1 MGELPKY
8 VPLIV
13 PSDRAWMDPRLVAAN
28 LYTQI
33 TDLPS
38 DPVNPAIIV
47 PANPSRWAVGFT
59 LAPPVMD
66 GAVVAPFGDVTTGT
80 GYQVLGTRLLWFRL
94 TKHGT
99 LVQAA
104 WYMVGGA
111 GSVVRAV
118 EILRR

>member
-1 MGELPKY
+1 MSATPQY

-13 PSDRAWMDPRLVAAN
+13 PSDRAWMDPRLFAAN

-38 DPVNPAIIV
+38 DPIV
-47 PANPSRWAVGFT
+47 PTLVIPANPSRWAVGFT

-66 GAVVAPFGDVTTGT
+66 GCQVGPWSDLTTGT
-80 GYQVLGTRLLWFRL
+80 GFNSVGTSLLWFRL
-94 TKHGT
+94 PDYGT

-104 WYMVGGA
+104 WYVVGGA

-118 EILRR
+118 EIIRR